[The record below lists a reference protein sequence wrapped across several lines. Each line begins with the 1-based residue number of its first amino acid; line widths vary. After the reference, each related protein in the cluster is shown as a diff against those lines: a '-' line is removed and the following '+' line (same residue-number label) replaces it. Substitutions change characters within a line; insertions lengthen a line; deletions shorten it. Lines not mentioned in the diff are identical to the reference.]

1 MWHTLSTSALTK
13 LYYALIHPH
22 IPYSIVCQLLVSQK
36 NLNLIRNKQK
46 QCIWIIHKA
55 KYNAPT
61 GPLFLKAQILPLD
74 DLILQ
79 QKITFMHSL
88 MYKYA
93 PVSYQD
99 FYPNREANI
108 HIT

>member
-1 MWHTLSTSALTK
+1 MSKAALSLFALSISSSYTLFLPAFSFTSK
-13 LYYALIHPH
+13 K
-22 IPYSIVCQLLVSQK
+22 S
-36 NLNLIRNKQK
+36 LNLIRNKQK
-46 QCIWIIHKA
+46 QCIKITHKA
-55 KYNAPT
+55 KYNAHT
-61 GPLFLKAQILPLD
+61 EPLFYKAQILPLD